1 MIEETQDLILEAHRG
16 VSNEYPENTL
26 AAFRAAKELGY
37 SMIELDTKFTADDKC
52 IFLHDAT
59 LNRTARLA
67 DGSELE
73 KETRADS
80 LTLDEIRELDAGIFM
95 GERFKGEKIPT
106 LEEVLDFAEEA
117 GIPLKFD
124 NVLWSHTPGQRE
136 IMFSAAESSKAVCG
150 FTCSTTGQVK
160 ALLERLPD
168 AYVHFDG
175 VVSDESLS
183 ELEKL
188 VKPERLYVW
197 MRFDNAVTAWN
208 TTPPVDETY
217 AAKIEKIGKLGV
229 WLLTKPEEAERAKK
243 LGAYI
248 AETDGRLRP

>member
-37 SMIELDTKFTADDKC
+37 GMIELDTKFTADDKC

-106 LEEVLDFAEEA
+106 LEEVLDFAGEA

-150 FTCSTTGQVK
+150 FTC
-160 ALLERLPD
+160 
-168 AYVHFDG
+168 
-175 VVSDESLS
+175 
-183 ELEKL
+183 
-188 VKPERLYVW
+188 
-197 MRFDNAVTAWN
+197 
-208 TTPPVDETY
+208 
-217 AAKIEKIGKLGV
+217 
-229 WLLTKPEEAERAKK
+229 
-243 LGAYI
+243 
-248 AETDGRLRP
+248 